1 MNKRQLQK
9 QSTREKIIRAAK
21 QIFIEKGIINTATSQ
36 IAEEAGIA
44 HGTLFLHFPNKDSLV
59 IELLDVELAK
69 FSDNIKQ
76 LIIETTDIDTILK
89 QYLDLIQAEEG
100 FFSSLARELPNYK
113 NELRRKILFRE
124 SLIREHFHQVIE
136 NGIEQKIYADIDI
149 PSTLNFLFGTI
160 NYYLSLKTSF
170 VQQGSVIE
178 KFKPS
183 IIKTM
188 RELLLSLPNRSR
200 EKMKNKSI
208 KEKK

>member
-1 MNKRQLQK
+1 MNKRQMQK
-9 QSTREKIIRAAK
+9 QFTREKIIGAAK

-36 IAEEAGIA
+36 IAEAAGIA

-69 FSDNIKQ
+69 FSENIKQ
-76 LIIETTDIDTILK
+76 LIIETTDIDTILE
-89 QYLDLIQAEEG
+89 QYLDLIQTEEG

-113 NELRRKILFRE
+113 DELRRKILFRE

-136 NGIEQKIYADIDI
+136 NGIKQNIYADIDI
-149 PSTLNFLFGTI
+149 PSTLTFLFGTI

-183 IIKTM
+183 IIRT
-188 RELLLSLPNRSR
+188 
-200 EKMKNKSI
+200 MKNI
-208 KEKK
+208 LLPA

>member
-1 MNKRQLQK
+1 MNKRQAQK
-9 QSTREKIIRAAK
+9 QFTREKIIGAAK

-36 IAEEAGIA
+36 IAEAAGIA

-76 LIIETTDIDTILK
+76 LILETTDVKAILD

-113 NELRRKILFRE
+113 DELRRKILFRE

-170 VQQGSVIE
+170 VQEGSVIE
-178 KFKPS
+178 KFHDQ
-183 IIKTM
+183 IIDVF
-188 RELLLSLPNRSR
+188 
-200 EKMKNKSI
+200 MKILKKS
-208 KEKK
+208 KGES

>member
-1 MNKRQLQK
+1 MQK
-9 QSTREKIIRAAK
+9 QFTREKIIRAAK

-36 IAEEAGIA
+36 IAEAADIA

-76 LIIETTDIDTILK
+76 LIIETTDIDTILE
-89 QYLDLIQAEEG
+89 QYLNLIQAEEG
-100 FFSSLARELPNYK
+100 FFSSLARELPDYK
-113 NELRRKILFRE
+113 AELRRKILFRE

-178 KFKPS
+178 KFRDQ
-183 IIKTM
+183 IIDIFMKILEKT
-188 RELLLSLPNRSR
+188 
-200 EKMKNKSI
+200 
-208 KEKK
+208 KKLEDLK

>member
-9 QSTREKIIRAAK
+9 QFTREKIIGAAK

-36 IAEEAGIA
+36 IAEAAGIA
-44 HGTLFLHFPNKDSLV
+44 HGTLFLHFPSKDSLV

-76 LIIETTDIDTILK
+76 LIIETTDIETILE

-113 NELRRKILFRE
+113 DELRRKILFRE

-136 NGIEQKIYADIDI
+136 KGIKQNIYADVDI
-149 PSTLNFLFGTI
+149 PSTLTFLFGTI

-170 VQQGSVIE
+170 VQEESVIN
-178 KFKPS
+178 KFHKQ
-183 IIKTM
+183 IIDVF
-188 RELLLSLPNRSR
+188 
-200 EKMKNKSI
+200 MKILRK
-208 KEKK
+208 

>member
-1 MNKRQLQK
+1 MNKRQRQK
-9 QSTREKIIRAAK
+9 QFTREKIIGAAK

-36 IAEEAGIA
+36 IAEAAGIA

-69 FSDNIKQ
+69 FSNNIKQ
-76 LIIETTDIDTILK
+76 LIIETTDIDTILE

-113 NELRRKILFRE
+113 DELRRKILFRE
-124 SLIREHFHQVIE
+124 SLIREHFHRVIE
-136 NGIEQKIYADIDI
+136 KGIGREIYADIDI

-178 KFKPS
+178 KFRKK
-183 IIKTM
+183 IIDIFMKILEKTKGKGG
-188 RELLLSLPNRSR
+188 S
-200 EKMKNKSI
+200 
-208 KEKK
+208 

>member
-1 MNKRQLQK
+1 MNKRQIQK
-9 QSTREKIIRAAK
+9 QFTREKIIRAAK

-36 IAEEAGIA
+36 IAEAAGIA

-69 FSDNIKQ
+69 FSDKIKQ

-89 QYLDLIQAEEG
+89 QYLDLIQAEEE

-149 PSTLNFLFGTI
+149 ASTLNFLFGTI

-178 KFKPS
+178 KFRDQ
-183 IIKTM
+183 IIDIFMKILEKT
-188 RELLLSLPNRSR
+188 
-200 EKMKNKSI
+200 KG
-208 KEKK
+208 

>member
-9 QSTREKIIRAAK
+9 QFTREKIIGAAK

-36 IAEEAGIA
+36 IAEAAGIA
-44 HGTLFLHFPNKDSLV
+44 HGTLFLHFPSKDSLV

-76 LIIETTDIDTILK
+76 LIIETTDIETILE
-89 QYLDLIQAEEG
+89 QYLDLIQTEEG

-113 NELRRKILFRE
+113 DELRRKILFRE

-136 NGIEQKIYADIDI
+136 NGIKQNIYADVDI
-149 PSTLNFLFGTI
+149 PSTLTFLFGTI

-170 VQQGSVIE
+170 VQEESVIN
-178 KFKPS
+178 KFHKQ
-183 IIKTM
+183 IIDVF
-188 RELLLSLPNRSR
+188 
-200 EKMKNKSI
+200 MKILRK
-208 KEKK
+208 